1 MLDCPTGLAATVFV
15 ALKGGGTVYLAR
27 PQVAGHPR
35 SGAELMEP
43 GAESR
48 SRRPRRENGR
58 GKPPTPTEQP
68 SEPGFVDTSEI
79 QFELSSHG
87 DEAVVEPERPT
98 EPVAGEGDEAAN
110 QTATKPDRD
119 ARAARVDREIPA
131 PPQPTAPADGNG
143 GGNGKPPDVVIPAP
157 GPPSLPQRRDRP
169 RLKKL
174 RMLFVLAGLSVLALV
189 SAVFGMMA
197 AVSTDLPAIYNF
209 AQFRAAKNTVVLDD
223 TNAPIGTLSSNQN
236 KILLESGQI
245 SQNIKNATVSIEDSR
260 FYQHSG
266 VDYQGIARALVQD
279 VLSRSAKQGAS
290 TITQQFVKNA
300 LEAQGSRTILEK
312 FREAALAYRLEQHWS
327 KDKILTEYLNTI
339 YYGEG
344 AYGIE
349 AAARTYFGA
358 AHPSCGT
365 SVEPCAQVLLPQEA
379 AMLAGVIASPS
390 AYDPKLHPVA
400 AKERRD
406 EVLQKM
412 LEQGYITEQQYTQG
426 VQAALPSESQIQPP
440 QLDSKAPYFTS
451 WLRQQLVDKY
461 GAGKAFFGGLK
472 VHSTLD
478 LGLQSAAEAAV
489 YNRTAALGITS
500 SVVVLDNK
508 TGGVKAMVGGPG
520 YDTQPFNI
528 AAYGTRQPGSSFK
541 PFTLVSALELGH
553 SPYEVFS
560 SQPKVF
566 HFGKHGKQLF
576 PVHNY
581 GDNYLGSASLITA
594 TQYSDN
600 SVYADLG
607 LHLKKTPKE
616 STKYIART
624 ARRMGIISPVS
635 VNPAMVLG
643 GLRVGVEPL
652 EMAHAYETLAEG
664 GLRISGTLAPNPGID
679 PIAYTRVSTGD
690 GHTVDENN
698 SIKTRVMPTSVANTA
713 KQLLANVISGG
724 TGQNAAGVSSYEW
737 GKTGTTENN
746 GDAWFCGATR
756 DSTTCVWVGHADSVT
771 PMLTEYGGAP
781 VDGGTIPALI
791 WHDVMGAWEQIR
803 AEHAAAKKNGGKST
817 STYVPP
823 TSSGTST
830 YSAPAPSS
838 GSTSSGGSAGG
849 GGGGGRAGNAAPA
862 PQHAAPAPTPTP
874 SGGGGATA
882 GGGVAPG

>member
-1 MLDCPTGLAATVFV
+1 MER
-15 ALKGGGTVYLAR
+15 GTE
-27 PQVAGHPR
+27 
-35 SGAELMEP
+35 SG
-43 GAESR
+43 SK
-48 SRRPRRENGR
+48 RPRRKNGK
-58 GKPPTPTEQP
+58 GKPPTPAQP
-68 SEPGFVDTSEI
+68 PSGPGFVETSEI
-79 QFELSSHG
+79 QFEFSNG
-87 DEAVVEPERPT
+87 D
-98 EPVAGEGDEAAN
+98 DEAAGTH
-110 QTATKPDRD
+110 QPDRSSVPDVESGEPAAQATAAPHRD
-119 ARAARVDREIPA
+119 ARATRVDREIPA
-131 PPQPTAPADGNG
+131 PPQSPAPVDGDG
-143 GGNGKPPDVVIPAP
+143 SGGNGKPPDGIAPPPAP
-157 GPPSLPQRRDRP
+157 PSPPQRRGRP

-174 RMLFVLAGLSVLALV
+174 RMLFVLAGLALLALV
-189 SAVFGMMA
+189 STVFGMMA

-223 TNAPIGTLSSNQN
+223 TNAPIGTLSSDQN
-236 KILLESGQI
+236 KILLTSGQI
-245 SQNIKNATVSIEDSR
+245 SQNVKNATVSIEDSR

-266 VDYQGIARALVQD
+266 IDYHGIARALVED

-300 LEAQGSRTILEK
+300 LEAQGSRTVFEK

-327 KDKILTEYLNTI
+327 KDKILAEYLNTI

-349 AAARTYFGA
+349 AAARTYFGYN
-358 AHPSCGT
+358 HPGCGT
-365 SVEPCAQVLLPQEA
+365 QAEPCASILLPQEA
-379 AMLAGVIASPS
+379 AMLAGIISSPS
-390 AYDPKLHPVA
+390 AYDPKSDAVA
-400 AKERRD
+400 AKGRRD
-406 EVLQKM
+406 EVLSKM
-412 LEQGYITEQQYTQG
+412 LDQGYITQQQYTEG
-426 VQAALPSESQIQPP
+426 VRSALPSASDIEPP
-440 QLDSKAPYFTS
+440 KIDSKAPYFTS

-472 VHSTLD
+472 VKSTLD
-478 LGLQSAAEAAV
+478 LSLQSAAEAAV

-500 SVVVLDNK
+500 SVVVIDNK

-528 AAYGTRQPGSSFK
+528 ASYGTRQPGSSFK

-581 GDNYLGSASLITA
+581 GDSYLGSASLITA

-607 LHLKKTPKE
+607 LNLKKTPKE

-643 GLRVGVEPL
+643 GLKVGVNTL
-652 EMAHAYETLAEG
+652 EMAHAYETLAED
-664 GLRISGTLAPNPGID
+664 GLRISGTLAPDPGID

-690 GHTVDENN
+690 GHTVDEND
-698 SIKTRVMPTSVANTA
+698 SVKTRVMPAPVANTA

-724 TGQNAAGVSSYEW
+724 TGENAAGVSSYEW

-756 DSTTCVWVGHADSVT
+756 DSTACVWVGHADSVT

-791 WHDVMGAWEQIR
+791 WHDVMSSWEQIR
-803 AEHAAAKKNGGKST
+803 AEHAAASKNGDT
-817 STYVPP
+817 STPYVPP
-823 TSSGTST
+823 PSSGTYT
-830 YSAPAPSS
+830 APAPSS
-838 GSTSSGGSAGG
+838 GSTSTGG
-849 GGGGGRAGNAAPA
+849 GGGAGGAGKAAP
-862 PQHAAPAPTPTP
+862 QQAAPAPTPAP
-874 SGGGGATA
+874 GGGGAATGA
-882 GGGVAPG
+882 GGISPG